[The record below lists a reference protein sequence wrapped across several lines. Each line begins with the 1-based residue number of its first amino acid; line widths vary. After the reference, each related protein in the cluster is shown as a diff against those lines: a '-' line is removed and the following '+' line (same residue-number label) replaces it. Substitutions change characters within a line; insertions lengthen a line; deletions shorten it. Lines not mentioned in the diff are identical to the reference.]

1 MSMISKVSG
10 YAPGWMQDYGT
21 VASALHSNYQSVR
34 GFSVG
39 DLTVGMSYLWDAERN
54 HRKASQPGTAHQPYP
69 GG

>member
-10 YAPGWMQDYGT
+10 YAPGWMEDYGT

-39 DLTVGMSYLWDAERN
+39 DLTFGLRIL
-54 HRKASQPGTAHQPYP
+54 
-69 GG
+69 